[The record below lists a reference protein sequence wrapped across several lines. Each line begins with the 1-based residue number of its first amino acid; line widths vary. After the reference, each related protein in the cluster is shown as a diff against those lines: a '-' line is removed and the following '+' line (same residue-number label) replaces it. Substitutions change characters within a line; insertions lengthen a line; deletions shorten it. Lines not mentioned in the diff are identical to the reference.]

1 MCVLLVAIGT
11 VAVLED
17 VIGQVATTSDAVII
31 VASALDVVNVKDAPN
46 SSPKVKL
53 EESDL
58 EDVDDIEVLLAAYQL
73 VLWGGEEEAHCD
85 LDWTTSL

>member
-1 MCVLLVAIGT
+1 MHSLAVVEAMCVLLVAVGT

-17 VIGQVATTSDAVII
+17 VVAKVATTSDAVVI

-46 SSPKVKL
+46 SSPEAKL

-58 EDVDDIEVLLAAYQL
+58 EDVDDIEVLLAAY
-73 VLWGGEEEAHCD
+73 
-85 LDWTTSL
+85 